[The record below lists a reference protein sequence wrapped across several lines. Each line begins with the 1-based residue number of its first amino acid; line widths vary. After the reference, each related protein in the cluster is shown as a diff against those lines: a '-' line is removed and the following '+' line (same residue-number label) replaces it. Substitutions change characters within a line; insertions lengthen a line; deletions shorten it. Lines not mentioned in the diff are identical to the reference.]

1 MVCVLLGA
9 GFEEAEA
16 VVPVDLLRRGGAEVS
31 LVSLEGEIVP
41 SSHGIPVKADLSLD
55 QVDPDAVELVFLP
68 GGLGGVK
75 ALKADPRVPQLV
87 RRVLDRG
94 GYAAAICAGPTLLAS
109 WGLLEGKKAV
119 CYPGME
125 NEMAGALIQSSV
137 PFVVDGHIITGEA
150 AGSAF
155 PFGLKL
161 LELLRGAET
170 AQEVR
175 NAVHYHG

>member
-1 MVCVLLGA
+1 MVCVLLGP

-16 VVPVDLLRRGGAEVS
+16 VVPVDLLRRGGVEVA
-31 LVSLEGEIVP
+31 LVSLEGDIVP
-41 SSHGIPVKADLSLD
+41 SSHGIPVKADMTLS
-55 QVDPDAVELVFLP
+55 QVEADTVELVFLP

-75 ALKADPRVPQLV
+75 ALGADPRAAQLV
-87 RRVLDRG
+87 HHVLNRG

-109 WGLLEGKKAV
+109 WGLLEGKRAV

-125 NEMAGALIQSSV
+125 DQMAGALTQSSV

-150 AGSAF
+150 AGAAF

-161 LELLRGAET
+161 LELLRGTET
-170 AQEVR
+170 AQGVR
-175 NAVHYHG
+175 DAVHYHG